1 MPEPIVV
8 RRGLPRA
15 PGGEPWPPGGAVAPV
30 APEPAAPPV
39 AVAEPISGTDPR
51 VADADTRESVPEAPV
66 AVPVAGQEPAT
77 GMRRGLPRVPGGEP
91 WPDAVAPRSSSRP
104 QSGRIETHPAPGAPD
119 DLETRPAAAPRS
131 AEEESRPA
139 AAVAAGTA
147 APALDGA
154 ASIRRGLPR
163 VAGGEPW
170 PAATARA
177 GESTRASSPARS
189 AGVETTPAQD
199 VPGDLET
206 RPAAAP
212 RSAEEVPRP
221 AAAPR
226 SAEEAAPPAAP
237 PTRAS
242 SPARS
247 AGVETTPAKET
258 APGLRPATRRQWIAA
273 GVLVA
278 LAVVGAATILVALA
292 RWFVGLEPIAAFVEQ
307 YHGTAPLP
315 EGAPVGIPPWL
326 SWSHFA
332 NALLIVLIIRS
343 GLQVRAERKPEAYWT
358 SKRTGTKASLTVW
371 LHTSLDVLWVLNGVV
386 FVVLLIATGQWMR
399 IVPTTWE
406 VVPHAISAGLQY
418 ATLDWPVEDG
428 WVAYNAL
435 QQLAY
440 FATVFIAAPLAI
452 ITGVR
457 MSGWWPKGNERLD
470 RAYPIA
476 WARAVHFPVMLY
488 FVVFIVTHVL
498 LVLTTGALRNLN
510 HMYAARDADDWIG
523 FLWFAGSLLVIAGA
537 WIAARPALLVPIA
550 QRFGTVSSR

>member
-39 AVAEPISGTDPR
+39 AEQPVAVAEPVSGTDAR
-51 VADADTRESVPEAPV
+51 VA
-66 AVPVAGQEPAT
+66 PAA

-91 WPDAVAPRSSSRP
+91 WPDAAPLRSSSRP
-104 QSGRIETHPAPGAPD
+104 RSGRIETHPAPGVPD

-131 AEEESRPA
+131 AEEQSRPA
-139 AAVAAGTA
+139 AAAAADAA

-154 ASIRRGLPR
+154 TSIRRGLPR

-170 PAATARA
+170 PAAAARA
-177 GESTRASSPARS
+177 ASPAPG
-189 AGVETTPAQD
+189 AT
-199 VPGDLET
+199 GDLET

-212 RSAEEVPRP
+212 RSAEEPL
-221 AAAPR
+221 R
-226 SAEEAAPPAAP
+226 S
-237 PTRAS
+237 S

-258 APGLRPATRRQWIAA
+258 APGLRPATRRQWVAA
-273 GVLVA
+273 SVLVA
-278 LAVVGAATILVALA
+278 LAVVGAATILVAIA